1 MGNAYRRDHMPTQDF
16 LHEGMCVR
24 EGVLVF
30 EIGKAVESNY
40 GVELYL
46 RSFLYFRVQRHG
58 QKERR
63 GRRNGLAEFNLK
75 LDHGMGRYLLG
86 DTPCQHRLPTISV
99 PKVE

>member
-46 RSFLYFRVQRHG
+46 RSFLYFRVRCHG
-58 QKERR
+58 DDESM
-63 GRRNGLAEFNLK
+63 NGGVCLTAGSETA
-75 LDHGMGRYLLG
+75 M
-86 DTPCQHRLPTISV
+86 
-99 PKVE
+99 KV